1 VPDRVRQSLAVFLA
15 VLFTACAS
23 SRGSTPLSSPTGSA
37 PGSIQSLYEAGRD
50 ADVISQVASAGPS
63 ASAVDAWFASQ
74 SKLRLGQ
81 RTEALDDLMRLSAA
95 AADPGVQ
102 VAARLAVARLNSDS
116 AALEQA
122 RGEAAAHSSNVIAQ
136 YELGLSYA
144 AGSDFAAAAQAFDRC
159 IDIAPTFAYAYYQS
173 ALAYERV
180 GRPDLMAN
188 RFDRFVRLAPNA
200 PERPQVDS
208 VLRTVGGRP

>member
-1 VPDRVRQSLAVFLA
+1 VRYYLPIFLA
-15 VLFTACAS
+15 ILFTACAS
-23 SRGSTPLSSPTGSA
+23 SRGTTPLSSPTGSP

-50 ADVISQVASAGPS
+50 ADVISQVATAGAS

-81 RTEALDDLMRLSAA
+81 RAEALEDLMRLGET

-102 VAARLAVARLNSDS
+102 VAARLAVARLNNDS
-116 AALEQA
+116 PALEQA
-122 RGEAAAHSSNVIAQ
+122 RGAAAAQGGSVITQ

-144 AGSDFAAAAQAFDRC
+144 AGGDFTAAAQAFDRC

-173 ALAYERV
+173 ALAYERI
-180 GRPDLMAN
+180 GRPDMMAN

>member
-1 VPDRVRQSLAVFLA
+1 MRHYFP
-15 VLFTACAS
+15 VLLVVLVTACAS
-23 SRGSTPLSSPTGSA
+23 SRGSTPISSPTGAA

-50 ADVISQVASAGPS
+50 ADVISKVASAGAS
-63 ASAVDAWFASQ
+63 ASGIDAWFASQ

-81 RTEALDDLMRLSAA
+81 RGEALEDLMRLSQT

-102 VAARLAVARLNSDS
+102 VAARLALARLNNDS
-116 AALEQA
+116 AALDQA
-122 RGEAAAHSSNVIAQ
+122 RSEAAAQSGNVIAQ

-144 AGSDFAAAAQAFDRC
+144 AGSDFTTAAQAFDRC
-159 IDIAPTFAYAYYQS
+159 IDIAPTFAYAYYPS
-173 ALAYERV
+173 ALAYERI
-180 GRPDLMAN
+180 GRPDMMAN

>member
-1 VPDRVRQSLAVFLA
+1 MRQFLPVLLT
-15 VLFTACAS
+15 VLFIACAS
-23 SRGSTPLSSPTGSA
+23 SRGSTPLSSPTGA
-37 PGSIQSLYEAGRD
+37 PAGSIQALYEAGRD
-50 ADVISQVASAGPS
+50 ADVIGQVASAGAL
-63 ASAVDAWFASQ
+63 ASAVDGWFASQ

-81 RTEALDDLMRLSAA
+81 RSEALDDLMRLGAT

-102 VAARLAVARLNSDS
+102 VGARLAVARLNNDS
-116 AALEQA
+116 AAVERA
-122 RGEAAAHSSNVIAQ
+122 RADATAQNSSVIAQ

-159 IDIAPTFAYAYYQS
+159 IDIAPTFAYAYYQA
-173 ALAYERV
+173 ALAYEKV

>member
-1 VPDRVRQSLAVFLA
+1 MMVVLA
-15 VLFTACAS
+15 VLMSACAS
-23 SRGSTPLSSPTGSA
+23 NRGSTPLSSPTGSA

-50 ADVISQVASAGPS
+50 GDVVSQVASAGAS
-63 ASAVDAWFASQ
+63 ASAADAWFAAQ
-74 SKLRLGQ
+74 SKLRLG
-81 RTEALDDLMRLSAA
+81 RRDEALVDLMALGDA

-102 VAARLAVARLNSDS
+102 VAARLAVARLGDDA

-122 RGEAAAHSSNVIAQ
+122 RGDAAAQPGNVIAQ

-144 AGSDFAAAAQAFDRC
+144 ARNDFAAAAQAFDRC

-173 ALAYERV
+173 ALAYERT

>member
-1 VPDRVRQSLAVFLA
+1 MM
-15 VLFTACAS
+15 
-23 SRGSTPLSSPTGSA
+23 
-37 PGSIQSLYEAGRD
+37 
-50 ADVISQVASAGPS
+50 
-63 ASAVDAWFASQ
+63 
-74 SKLRLGQ
+74 LG
-81 RTEALDDLMRLSAA
+81 DA

-102 VAARLAVARLNSDS
+102 VAARLAVARLNNDS
-116 AALEQA
+116 PALQQA
-122 RGEAAAHSSNVIAQ
+122 RADAAAHASNVITQ

-144 AGSDFAAAAQAFDRC
+144 AASDFAAAAQAFDRC
-159 IDIAPTFAYAYYQS
+159 IDIAPAFAYAYYQA
-173 ALAYERV
+173 ALAYEKI

>member
-1 VPDRVRQSLAVFLA
+1 M
-15 VLFTACAS
+15 
-23 SRGSTPLSSPTGSA
+23 
-37 PGSIQSLYEAGRD
+37 IN
-50 ADVISQVASAGPS
+50 QVASAG
-63 ASAVDAWFASQ
+63 ASANPVDEWFASQ

-81 RTEALDDLMRLSAA
+81 RSEALDDLMRLSET

-102 VAARLAVARLNSDS
+102 VAARLAVARLNNDS
-116 AALEQA
+116 AALDQA
-122 RGEAAAHSSNVIAQ
+122 RGEAAAQSTNVVAQ

-144 AGSDFAAAAQAFDRC
+144 ASSDFAAAAQAFDRC

-208 VLRTVGGRP
+208 VLRTVSGRP

>member
-1 VPDRVRQSLAVFLA
+1 M
-15 VLFTACAS
+15 
-23 SRGSTPLSSPTGSA
+23 
-37 PGSIQSLYEAGRD
+37 
-50 ADVISQVASAGPS
+50 ISQVASAG
-63 ASAVDAWFASQ
+63 ASAGGVDAWFASQ
-74 SKLRLGQ
+74 SRLRLGQ
-81 RTEALDDLMRLSAA
+81 RGEALADLMRLSETAA
-95 AADPGVQ
+95 EPGVQ

-116 AALEQA
+116 AALDQA
-122 RGEAAAHSSNVIAQ
+122 RIEAAAQGGNAITQ

-144 AGSDFAAAAQAFDRC
+144 ASSDFTSAAQAFDRC

-173 ALAYERV
+173 ALAYERIN
-180 GRPDLMAN
+180 RPDLMAN

>member
-1 VPDRVRQSLAVFLA
+1 MHRLLMVLVA

-23 SRGSTPLSSPTGSA
+23 GRGTTPLSSPTGSPA
-37 PGSIQSLYEAGRD
+37 GSIQSLYEAGRD
-50 ADVISQVASAGPS
+50 ADVIGQVTSAGASAAGG
-63 ASAVDAWFASQ
+63 DMWFAAQ
-74 SKLRLGQ
+74 SKLRVGQ
-81 RTEALDDLMRLSAA
+81 RAEALQDLMVLSDAA
-95 AADPGVQ
+95 GDPGVQ
-102 VAARLAVARLNSDS
+102 IAARLALARLNNDS

-122 RGEAAAHSSNVIAQ
+122 RADAAASGNNVITQ
-136 YELGLSYA
+136 YELGLSYV

-159 IDIAPTFAYAYYQS
+159 IDIAPAFAYAYYQA
-173 ALAYERV
+173 ALAYERT

>member
-1 VPDRVRQSLAVFLA
+1 MRQFLA
-15 VLFTACAS
+15 ILLFVFTAACAS
-23 SRGSTPLSSPTGSA
+23 GRGSTPISSPTGA
-37 PGSIQSLYEAGRD
+37 PLGSIQSLYEAGRD
-50 ADVISQVASAGPS
+50 TDVISRVASAG
-63 ASAVDAWFASQ
+63 ASATAVDGWFASQ

-81 RTEALDDLMRLSAA
+81 RSEALEDLTRLSQT
-95 AADPGVQ
+95 AADSGVQ
-102 VAARLAVARLNSDS
+102 VAARLAIARLNNDS
-116 AALEQA
+116 ALDQVRAD
-122 RGEAAAHSSNVIAQ
+122 AAAQSGSVIAQ

-144 AGSDFAAAAQAFDRC
+144 AAGDFTAAAQAFDRC

-173 ALAYERV
+173 ALAYEKI